1 MNTEQ
6 LPRQQLERG
15 SWEYVACCIPLVVL
29 AAVAWSHRWLAD
41 DAFVN
46 LRIVRQLEH
55 GNGLVFN
62 LGDRVEAGT
71 SPLWIFILAVTDGV
85 TPFRLEWIAVVLG
98 LGTTLLGLW
107 LAMDGTLR
115 TLDRR
120 QGAHGDASPL
130 QRRVVLP
137 VGLLLYIA
145 LPPAWDFATSGL
157 ENGLGVL
164 WIGWCWRLL
173 AGQTSGAAEQRAPL
187 SWPTFL
193 LLGIAPFIRPDFG
206 IFMISFGVAAILLG
220 DRSRRN
226 IGRTIAWIV
235 LIPILGTLLRTA
247 YFGIPVPNTAIAKE
261 ATLSSWGQGWRY
273 LQDFF
278 RHSWL
283 LPPLLG
289 ALAVFG
295 APLVRSA
302 SEPHRRRRILVIC
315 STAGALAHGLFVV
328 RAGGDFM
335 HARLLL
341 PSLLVL
347 LLPIAVAQVNDWRW
361 VATALVLA
369 WAIVAGTHA
378 RAPYSGPPPAGKAA
392 LPAYAIDPATYIAD
406 ERLVHMRLARTD
418 HPVTLDDYAGSL
430 WGKGGLGLSTFAR
443 AGGTGFLVD
452 PSSNASW
459 KSYPLA
465 AVAPAEVK
473 IVSYVGA
480 VGMYSYAAPLD
491 VWVLDRFGL
500 SNSVSAHQRLTG
512 RGRPGHEK
520 DLPVTWMFAE
530 FASRPYVGLK
540 NLDPV
545 NLQAA
550 EQALNCGSLR
560 DLRNAQRNSLGAGQI
575 WRNLTRSWSLWR
587 FRMPTAPVAAAGEL
601 CD

>member
-71 SPLWIFILAVTDGV
+71 SPLWIFILAVIDGV

-137 VGLLLYIA
+137 LGLLLYIA

-220 DRSRRN
+220 DRSKRN

-261 ATLSSWGQGWRY
+261 ATQSSWGQGWRY

-289 ALAVFG
+289 ALAVL
-295 APLVRSA
+295 AP
-302 SEPHRRRRILVIC
+302 
-315 STAGALAHGLFVV
+315 
-328 RAGGDFM
+328 
-335 HARLLL
+335 
-341 PSLLVL
+341 PSFAQPQN
-347 LLPIAVAQVNDWRW
+347 PIAA
-361 VATALVLA
+361 
-369 WAIVAGTHA
+369 
-378 RAPYSGPPPAGKAA
+378 
-392 LPAYAIDPATYIAD
+392 
-406 ERLVHMRLARTD
+406 E
-418 HPVTLDDYAGSL
+418 GS
-430 WGKGGLGLSTFAR
+430 S
-443 AGGTGFLVD
+443 
-452 PSSNASW
+452 
-459 KSYPLA
+459 
-465 AVAPAEVK
+465 
-473 IVSYVGA
+473 
-480 VGMYSYAAPLD
+480 
-491 VWVLDRFGL
+491 
-500 SNSVSAHQRLTG
+500 
-512 RGRPGHEK
+512 
-520 DLPVTWMFAE
+520 
-530 FASRPYVGLK
+530 
-540 NLDPV
+540 
-545 NLQAA
+545 
-550 EQALNCGSLR
+550 
-560 DLRNAQRNSLGAGQI
+560 
-575 WRNLTRSWSLWR
+575 
-587 FRMPTAPVAAAGEL
+587 
-601 CD
+601 